1 MRIEP
6 FVLGEKGE
14 RIFGIVEKPD
24 VGSKFPVVIMLHGFT
39 GEHISSFFK
48 LPRVSR
54 KLSENGIAVVRFDFC
69 GSGNSDGDF
78 KDMTPSSEAADA
90 LRVVE
95 MVKKSDWFNGN
106 MGLLGYSL
114 GGVIT
119 SLVAA
124 RIEDL
129 KSVCLWS
136 PGIINGAEVFNKFL
150 AFAGAKKLENQPLY
164 DLGSLLVSEKFVE
177 EINSIDSQKLL
188 GMYKGPVQIVTG
200 TNDEFVNFHD
210 ANEFAKSRNY
220 IFNGVEGA
228 NHRYDKLEHF
238 NNLSRNTTD
247 FFEKTLIN

>member
-24 VGSKFPVVIMLHGFT
+24 TGTNFPVVIMLHGFT

-54 KLSENGIAVVRFDFC
+54 KLSKSGIATVRFDFC

-78 KDMTPSSEAADA
+78 KDMTPTSEAADA
-90 LRVVE
+90 LRVVK
-95 MVKKSDWFNGN
+95 MVKDSDWFDGSL
-106 MGLLGYSL
+106 GLLGYSL

-119 SLVAA
+119 SMVAP
-124 RIEDL
+124 RIDDL

-136 PGIINGAEVFNKFL
+136 PGIINGSEVFKKFF
-150 AFAGAKKLENQPLY
+150 AFAGAKKLENEALY
-164 DLGSLLVSEKFVE
+164 DLCSLLVSEKFIE
-177 EINSIDSQKLL
+177 ENNSIDSQKLL
-188 GMYKGPVQIVTG
+188 GMYKGPVQIITG
-200 TNDEFVNFHD
+200 TKDEFINFEE
-210 ANEFAKSRNY
+210 ASKFVESRGY
-220 IFNGVEGA
+220 LFDGIEGA

-238 NNLSRNTTD
+238 NSLSRSTTN
-247 FFEKTLIN
+247 FFVKTLIK